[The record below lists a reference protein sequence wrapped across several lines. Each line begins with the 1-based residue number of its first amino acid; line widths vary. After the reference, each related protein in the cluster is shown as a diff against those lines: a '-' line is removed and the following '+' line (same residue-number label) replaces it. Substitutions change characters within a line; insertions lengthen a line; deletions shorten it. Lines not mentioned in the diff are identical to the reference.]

1 VSEAMTE
8 GITVERT
15 GEVAAVRMRAGENR
29 FNPDNLDA
37 IDAALDEVEG
47 AYGGPSPLVITG
59 EGRFFSNGLD
69 LDWMSQAPAGEPVRV
84 LDRVH
89 ALFARLLAFPS
100 FTVAAVNGHA
110 FAAGAMLALACDA
123 RVMRADRGF
132 FCLPEVDIRIPFSP
146 GMSALIAAKLPAAVA
161 HEAMI
166 TGRRYGGTDAAA
178 VGIVHEAAAEGE
190 VLERARA
197 RAAAVGVKSP
207 ETMRAIKRGLF
218 EHAIDRL
225 GGGPGGEGRP

>member
-1 VSEAMTE
+1 
-8 GITVERT
+8 
-15 GEVAAVRMRAGENR
+15 
-29 FNPDNLDA
+29 
-37 IDAALDEVEG
+37 
-47 AYGGPSPLVITG
+47 
-59 EGRFFSNGLD
+59 
-69 LDWMSQAPAGEPVRV
+69 
-84 LDRVH
+84 
-89 ALFARLLAFPS
+89 
-100 FTVAAVNGHA
+100 
-110 FAAGAMLALACDA
+110 
-123 RVMRADRGF
+123 MRADRGF